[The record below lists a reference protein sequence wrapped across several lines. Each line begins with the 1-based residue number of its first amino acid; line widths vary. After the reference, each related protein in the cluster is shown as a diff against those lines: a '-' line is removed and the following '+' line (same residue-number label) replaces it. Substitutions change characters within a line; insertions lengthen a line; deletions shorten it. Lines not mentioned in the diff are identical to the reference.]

1 MEADSLPQG
10 NCRTKWL
17 AVLSPH
23 WPLGGISMKSIT
35 AVLFLLFLASNLH
48 AQGKRRAVSPPG
60 ITNSGSTLFDPT
72 DPFGIE
78 YARGESSPANG
89 SPNAGNAVPVSQL
102 HIPSKAIKEFER
114 SEKAFRSGDL
124 RTSTEH
130 LQNALQIYPDFIQ
143 AHNSLGLCFMQL
155 GEYQKA
161 LNEHE
166 AALALDPRNAR
177 THEDIS
183 FALLLLNRAK
193 EAEAEARVALNLD
206 PRLVSSRY
214 VLGRAI
220 IAQGRL
226 TSESIDMLRQ
236 SEDAFPD
243 ASLVLAQVHFSSG
256 QKEQVIADLRHYL
269 RAPLDLDNKQKAE
282 CWVAQLREQTLP
294 AGCPAIGTRPSFR

>member
-1 MEADSLPQG
+1 M
-10 NCRTKWL
+10 
-17 AVLSPH
+17 SPH
-23 WPLGGISMKSIT
+23 WPLGGIYMKPIA
-35 AVLFLLFLASNLH
+35 AVLLLLVLALNLN
-48 AQGKRRAVSPPG
+48 AQIRRRPISPPG

-78 YARGESSPANG
+78 FARSDSSPANA
-89 SPNAGNAVPVSQL
+89 SPHVGEVVPVSQL

-143 AHNSLGLCFMQL
+143 AHNSLGVRFMQL
-155 GEYQKA
+155 GEYQRA
-161 LNEHE
+161 LSEHE
-166 AALALDPRNAR
+166 AAVALDPHNAR

-183 FALLLLNRAK
+183 FALLLLNRTK

-206 PRLVSSRY
+206 PRLIASRY

-220 IAQGRL
+220 IAQGHV
-226 TSESIDMLRQ
+226 TSESMDMLRQ
-236 SEDAFPD
+236 SENAFPD
-243 ASLVLAQVHFSSG
+243 ASLVLAQVHFGSG

-269 RAPLDLDNKQKAE
+269 RAPPDQDNKQKAE

-294 AGCPAIGTRPSFR
+294 AGCPALATPPSFR